1 MVDLAGNP
9 LGGGADFTQAL
20 KVLPGDRSDDGFVAS
35 NDVVL
40 VNSGRTMAY
49 NILNDI
55 NGDGIVDLNDVNAVR
70 ARIGAQLP

>member
-1 MVDLAGNP
+1 
-9 LGGGADFTQAL
+9 
-20 KVLPGDRSDDGFVAS
+20 VLPGDRSDDGFVAS